1 MTKYILVTGGAGY
14 IGSVC
19 VELLVNRGYS
29 VIVIDNLKTGHRQA
43 VHPKAIFVKSNIG
56 NKSVLNRIFNKY
68 PIDTMIHFAA
78 ETLVTNAS
86 FSPQK
91 YYRNNI
97 SSGLNMLDV
106 MINKKVKKII
116 YSSSAAVYGD
126 PQSMPISEDHPL
138 NPKNAYGDTKLF
150 FESILKRY
158 SEAYGLKYIS
168 FRYFNPA
175 GASINYGEQHDIE
188 THLIPLALQVAQ
200 GKKKSLDIFGTDYNT
215 QDGTCVRDYIHVLDV
230 AEAHILAI
238 EKMNSLS
245 GSVFNLGSQTGFT
258 VKEVIETTKRVT
270 GKDIPTVVKGRR
282 EGDPE
287 KLVASAAKARTQLG
301 WLPKHPMLEEI
312 IESAWKWGKNHHYS
326 Y

>member
-1 MTKYILVTGGAGY
+1 MTNYILVTGGAGY

-19 VELLVNRGYS
+19 VELLINRGYS
-29 VIVIDNLKTGHRQA
+29 VVVIDNLKTGHHQA
-43 VHPKAIFVKSNIG
+43 VHSKATFIKANIG
-56 NKSVLNRIFNKY
+56 NKSALSRLFDKF
-68 PIDTMIHFAA
+68 PIDTVIHFAA
-78 ETLVTNAS
+78 ETLVTNANS
-86 FSPQK
+86 SPQK
-91 YYRNNI
+91 YYHNNI
-97 SSGLNMLDV
+97 SSGLNMLDM
-106 MINKKVKKII
+106 MINKKVEKII

-126 PQSMPISEDHPL
+126 PQETPISESHPL

-150 FESILKRY
+150 FESVLQRY

-175 GASINYGEQHDIE
+175 GASIDYGEQHDTE

-200 GKKKSLDIFGTDYNT
+200 GKKKDLNIFGSDYNT
-215 QDGTCVRDYIHVLDV
+215 RDGTCIRDYIHVLDV

-258 VKEVIETTKRVT
+258 VKEVVETAERVT
-270 GKDIPTVVKGRR
+270 GKNISTVIKGRR

-287 KLVASAAKARTQLG
+287 KLVASAVKARTQLG
-301 WLPKHPMLEEI
+301 WLPKHPKLKEI
-312 IESAWKWGKNHHYS
+312 IESAWEWEKNHHYR